1 MLVPLFN
8 LVTHRPDL
16 VIDHLAGYIKLA
28 QDEVSDAKQQLIR
41 RAIAGSV
48 AIVFAMAF
56 IVLAGVAL
64 MLANTIML
72 QPIGVQT
79 FATTSP
85 SMVVLIAVPA
95 VALIAAIIA
104 ALVALKSGADETSV
118 SFADHVQ
125 RDIQAFRQV
134 VQAKQDRA

>member
-16 VIDHLAGYIKLA
+16 IIDHVAGYLKLA
-28 QDEVSDAKQQLIR
+28 QDELNAAKQQVIR
-41 RAIAGSV
+41 RAIAGAV
-48 AIVFAMAF
+48 ALVFAVAF

-64 MLANTIML
+64 MLSS
-72 QPIGVQT
+72 V
-79 FATTSP
+79 ATTQPQPVFST
-85 SMVVLIAVPA
+85 MAMLIAVPS
-95 VALIAAIIA
+95 VALLAAVIAAI
-104 ALVALKSGADETSV
+104 VAMKSGTGTATV

-134 VQAKQDRA
+134 IKSKEGAA